1 MTRGQGEGVTG
12 RLMKGKDVDL
22 SVYVITDRRAAGE
35 RSILD
40 VVRAAIRGGAT
51 VVQLRE
57 KEASTREMIEL
68 GQALH
73 QVTRAAGVPLIVNDR
88 VDVALVID
96 AEGVHVGQDDMPAH
110 LARRLIGP
118 ERILGVSAGTV
129 EEARQAERDGAD
141 YLGVGDVYGT
151 PSKPD
156 AGTPIG
162 VEGLAEIA
170 RAVSVPV
177 VGIGG
182 ITAENAAAV
191 IRAGAVGVA
200 VISAVVGASDPEAAA
215 RRLREA
221 VKRKNVKRET

>member
-1 MTRGQGEGVTG
+1 MRG
-12 RLMKGKDVDL
+12 KNVDL
-22 SVYVITDRRAAGE
+22 SVYVITDRRVAGE

-57 KEASTREMIEL
+57 KEASTREMVEL

-73 QVTRAAGVPLIVNDR
+73 EITREARVPLIVNDR
-88 VDVALVID
+88 LDVALAID

-110 LARRLIGP
+110 LARQLIGP
-118 ERILGVSAGTV
+118 DKILGVSASTV
-129 EEARQAERDGAD
+129 EEARQAEGDGAD

-151 PSKPD
+151 PTKPD
-156 AGTPIG
+156 AGEPIG

-182 ITAENAAAV
+182 ITPDNAKAV

-215 RRLREA
+215 RRLREVVEA
-221 VKRKNVKRET
+221 AQCDR